1 MLPHPCF
8 YCDQKAGCI
17 KMPLGMEV
25 GLSPEDFV
33 LDGIQPPSQ
42 KAGGAPQYLA
52 HVYCDKRL
60 DESRW
65 HLAWR

>member
-1 MLPHPCF
+1 
-8 YCDQKAGCI
+8 
-17 KMPLGMEV
+17 MPLGMEV